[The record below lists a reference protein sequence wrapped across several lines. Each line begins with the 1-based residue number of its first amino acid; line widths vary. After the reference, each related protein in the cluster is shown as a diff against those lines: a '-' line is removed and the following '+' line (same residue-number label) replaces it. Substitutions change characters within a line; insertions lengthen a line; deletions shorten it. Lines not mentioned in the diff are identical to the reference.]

1 MRTRSLHDNMSTIM
15 PFLKQQY
22 RDSLTIT
29 RDILQVCMNA
39 GVEGIL
45 ISKLS
50 QKANLSYNAAMENC
64 QKLIDADIIK
74 SVRNKR
80 NYIFIITEK
89 GIRFFHEIQKFQDTL
104 NKINIRY

>member
-1 MRTRSLHDNMSTIM
+1 MSTII
-15 PFLKQQY
+15 PFLNPQY

-39 GVEGIL
+39 GLEGIL
-45 ISKLS
+45 ISRLS
-50 QKANLSYNAAMENC
+50 QKANLSHSTAMENC

-80 NYIFIITEK
+80 SYVFKITEK
-89 GIRFFHEIQKFQDTL
+89 GIKFFCEFQKFQDA
-104 NKINIRY
+104 INEITTKHFKV